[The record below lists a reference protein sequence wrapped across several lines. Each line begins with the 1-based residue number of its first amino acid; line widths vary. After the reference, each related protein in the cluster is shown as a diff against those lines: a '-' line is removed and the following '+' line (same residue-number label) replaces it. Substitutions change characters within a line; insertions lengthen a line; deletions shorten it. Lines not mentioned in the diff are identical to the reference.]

1 MVNLFDLKG
10 RRALITGA
18 ASGIGRHFADV
29 LAAAGASVVLLARRR
44 DRLEQAVAEITVA
57 GGKAAVLD
65 GDLLDRDSLP
75 DLAAGAADA
84 FGPIDILINAAGVNY
99 RQPVEEIT
107 WKSWDSTINLNL
119 AAPFFLARLLVPGM
133 QKQGWGRVINFA
145 SLQTERAFTN
155 GLAYGA
161 SKGGVGQLTRAM
173 AEAWSSDGIGCNAIA
188 PGFFPTELTGPVFG
202 DAATSER
209 LASQTAI
216 GRNGRMADLDGTI
229 LYLTSPASDY
239 VTGQII
245 YVDGGFT
252 AK

>member
-133 QKQGWGRVINFA
+133 Q
-145 SLQTERAFTN
+145 
-155 GLAYGA
+155 
-161 SKGGVGQLTRAM
+161 
-173 AEAWSSDGIGCNAIA
+173 
-188 PGFFPTELTGPVFG
+188 
-202 DAATSER
+202 
-209 LASQTAI
+209 
-216 GRNGRMADLDGTI
+216 
-229 LYLTSPASDY
+229 
-239 VTGQII
+239 
-245 YVDGGFT
+245 
-252 AK
+252 

>member
-173 AEAWSSDGIGCNAIA
+173 AEAWSRDGIGCNAIA
-188 PGFFPTELTGPVFG
+188 PGFFPTELTGPVFD
-202 DAATSER
+202 DAAMSER